1 MDCRALSSDASLHAV
16 QNERL
21 PLRTAVQ
28 VLMFEQARATTTSA
42 CTTPHSRSGCTTNL
56 HSRSLRSLDT
66 NHQDV
71 EELQALKIEL
81 SKLKL
86 ANGSR
91 RYNDSNILNSNIL
104 NSATFSKFKNRFL
117 STKIMAK
124 MQHSR
129 SRRAADHS
137 TGSSSSESLF
147 NK

>member
-91 RYNDSNILNSNIL
+91 RYNDSNILNS
-104 NSATFSKFKNRFL
+104 ATFSKFKNRFL

-137 TGSSSSESLF
+137 TGSSSSESPF